1 MVDPLTARSSQATLD
16 DPLHLTKAVGLS
28 VPKDVRLALCG
39 KEQEKVFYVAHNGKG
54 IRNLNVL
61 GRITGLAIPPA

>member
-1 MVDPLTARSSQATLD
+1 MVDPLTVRSSQATLD
-16 DPLHLTKAVGLS
+16 DPLISDNAAGHSYVTDEC
-28 VPKDVRLALCG
+28 PALCG